1 MPVEL
6 PPYHSS
12 LMSQPMPES
21 NPSKGENDRPVKL
34 PIRTK
39 DGQEAMDPTEE
50 ASGEKIRLACIP
62 SELNHSLILSQ
73 QE

>member
-1 MPVEL
+1 M
-6 PPYHSS
+6 
-12 LMSQPMPES
+12 QES
-21 NPSKGENDRPVKL
+21 NSSKGENDRPVKL

-39 DGQEAMDPTEE
+39 DGQEAMDPAEE

-62 SELNHSLILSQ
+62 IESHHLLILSQ

>member
-1 MPVEL
+1 MP
-6 PPYHSS
+6 
-12 LMSQPMPES
+12 QPMPETNS
-21 NPSKGENDRPVKL
+21 SQGENDRPVKL

-62 SELNHSLILSQ
+62 LESHHFLILSQ